1 MSGLDDLLG
10 PGPHQEPGWLESF
23 GWIGAGVLG
32 LLVLAWVFVF
42 VATGVGVV
50 GAVVVVFGRA
60 AGRLVLSRRV
70 SG

>member
-1 MSGLDDLLG
+1 
-10 PGPHQEPGWLESF
+10 LESF